1 MNIVRE
7 NETRLTNALK
17 VRIRGFRGLSEGSSR
32 VFIRGLSE

>member
-17 VRIRGFRGLSEGSSR
+17 VRIRGFRGT
-32 VFIRGLSE
+32 RGGGGVI

>member
-17 VRIRGFRGLSEGSSR
+17 VRIRGFRGYK
-32 VFIRGLSE
+32 RGGGV